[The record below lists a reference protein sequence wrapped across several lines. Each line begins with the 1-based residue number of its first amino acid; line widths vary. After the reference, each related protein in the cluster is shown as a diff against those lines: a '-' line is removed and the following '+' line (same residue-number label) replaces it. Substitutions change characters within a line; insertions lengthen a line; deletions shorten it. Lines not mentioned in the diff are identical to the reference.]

1 MSKTSDADLDAARE
15 ALQKAA
21 EERTFGR
28 KKASTKADKVRALR
42 GDIAKLRTQGATWEE
57 LAEVLR
63 PTLGVGADTIRLAIS
78 GPKKSGAK
86 SKPEPRLKTRNSKRV
101 TEPAPSAAS
110 NAQKKPFG
118 SPEL

>member
-1 MSKTSDADLDAARE
+1 MSKTSDAEVDAARA

-21 EERTFGR
+21 AERTFGR

-57 LAEVLR
+57 LAEVLQ
-63 PTLGVGADTIRLAIS
+63 PTLGVGADTIRLAIG
-78 GPKKSGAK
+78 GPKKPGTKPKPAPR
-86 SKPEPRLKTRNSKRV
+86 SKPRTMKRA
-101 TEPAPSAAS
+101 TDALPSANS